1 MIFISF
7 PVEEI
12 IIPCSYRAPFV
23 PSDLLHPPTTSN
35 LYLPNSLAAALKDP
49 AL

>member
-23 PSDLLHPPTTSN
+23 PLDPLHPTTSN

>member
-7 PVEEI
+7 PIEEI
-12 IIPCSYRAPFV
+12 IIPYSYRAPFV
-23 PSDLLHPPTTSN
+23 PPDLLHPHYTN